1 MRDLLPW
8 LVIFAAV
15 GALSTLLAIT
25 AVQQIAWKRGPV
37 IEVLPIPL
45 APFIPVPPSSAT
57 PTGTPTRAPAPPP
70 RTSSPAPSRSP
81 SPSPSR
87 VPAPAQKPTVKPTVT
102 GEYQLVD
109 AYDDAYIG
117 EVLVSNSGAEASD
130 WTVVLT
136 FAAGTGALR
145 TSWVESAPQANLTV
159 DGQTYTWRSGVPV
172 EPGATVALR
181 FHIAREG
188 ASTRPRTCAVNGTA
202 CAQ

>member
-25 AVQQIAWKRGPV
+25 AVQQMAWKRGPV

-45 APFIPVPPSSAT
+45 APFIPIPPPSAT
-57 PTGTPTRAPAPPP
+57 PTGTPARAPAPPP
-70 RTSSPAPSRSP
+70 RTSSPPPSR
-81 SPSPSR
+81 SPSR
-87 VPAPAQKPTVKPTVT
+87 VPAPTQKPTMKPTVKPTVT
-102 GEYQLVD
+102 GEYHLVD

-117 EVLVSNSGAEASD
+117 EVLVSNAGAGASG

-136 FAAGTGALR
+136 FPAGTGALR

-159 DGQTYTWRSGVPV
+159 SGETYTWRSGVPV
-172 EPGATVALR
+172 EPGAAVSLR

-202 CAQ
+202 CAH